1 MGIDAGLGVGVGLVK
16 GTGGAGPT
24 DLGWGVAGAA
34 ATAPPPP
41 RAGGGQLLAGFLQHL
56 VRILAGANHPHHQ
69 VVAAG
74 AWVKQQGGV
83 ETQPAVDELLIGL
96 HRDGNQVGLLPAA
109 GGLAGAASPTAAT
122 ANATGATTAT
132 PTAAAA
138 ATAAIGERFGSE
150 RLGSSGFKAGGLR
163 EIGATAATAA
173 TPAAAAG
180 GIGRGHRA
188 CHLGPGRSGGAHQTR
203 GGGQG

>member
-1 MGIDAGLGVGVGLVK
+1 MGINTGLGVGVGLVK
-16 GTGGAGPT
+16 GTGWARPT
-24 DLGWGVAGAA
+24 GLGCGLAA
-34 ATAPPPP
+34 ATATAAAP
-41 RAGGGQLLAGFLQHL
+41 AGARGGQLLAGFLQYEL
-56 VRILAGANHPHHQ
+56 GILAGTHDPHHQ

-83 ETQPAVDELLIGL
+83 ETQPAVDEFLIGL
-96 HRDGNQVGLLPAA
+96 HRDGHQVGLLPAA

-122 ANATGATTAT
+122 AHATGATTAT
-132 PTAAAA
+132 
-138 ATAAIGERFGSE
+138 ATAAIGDRFRGE
-150 RLGSSGFKAGGLR
+150 RLRSRGFKAGGLR

-173 TPAAAAG
+173 TPAAAAR

-188 CHLGPGRSGGAHQTR
+188 GHLGPGRSGGAHQTR